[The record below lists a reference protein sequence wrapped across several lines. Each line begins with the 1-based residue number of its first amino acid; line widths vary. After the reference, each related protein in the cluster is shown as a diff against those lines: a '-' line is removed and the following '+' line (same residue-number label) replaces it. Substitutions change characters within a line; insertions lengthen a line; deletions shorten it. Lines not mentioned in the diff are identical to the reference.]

1 MKISVR
7 NIITAVSLILAI
19 SLFVQKD
26 PVIDPKPVEV
36 KVPETSGSTGLVKVD
51 TIKPKPEVVFIKGD
65 TVEVDKGYKEK
76 YELAKDS
83 IERLNLYL
91 MAIKIRDYKGVIV
104 DNEDIKIEGEASVRG
119 SLLDYKVDYTLKEKT
134 ITYKPVVITKLPK
147 LSAGVGLEVGLPTNL
162 GDDFLVKANANI
174 MNSKGDQ
181 FNISIDTDERVWAGY
196 TKNFKIIK

>member
-7 NIITAVSLILAI
+7 NIITVVSLILAV
-19 SLFVQKD
+19 SLFIQKD
-26 PVIDPKPVEV
+26 PVVQPKTVEV
-36 KVPETSGSTGLVKVD
+36 VIPKSIGSTGLIKV
-51 TIKPKPEVVFIKGD
+51 D
-65 TVEVDKGYKEK
+65 TVEVKPKTVFVKGDTIKIDEGYKEM
-76 YELAKDS
+76 YESAKDS
-83 IERLNLYL
+83 IEKLNLYL
-91 MAIKIRDYKGVIV
+91 TSIRIRDYKGVIV

-147 LSAGVGLEVGLPTNL
+147 LSAGVGLEVGLPTNP
-162 GDDFLVKANANI
+162 GDNFLVKANANI
-174 MNSKGDQ
+174 MNSKGNQ